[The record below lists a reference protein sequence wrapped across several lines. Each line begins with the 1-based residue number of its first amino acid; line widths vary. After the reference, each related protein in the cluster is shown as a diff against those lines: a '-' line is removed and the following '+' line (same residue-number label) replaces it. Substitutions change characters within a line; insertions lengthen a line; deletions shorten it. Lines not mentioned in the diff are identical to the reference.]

1 MQKVYKNSKAGISL
15 ITVLLFMMI
24 ATIAATATYK
34 WITSEGRSSASRMLQ
49 REAYQSSIA
58 GIENARAWM
67 TYHATDVG
75 ALIKAYIDGGNK
87 PVNIDDRLRTLP
99 CVACWR

>member
-58 GIENARAWM
+58 GIENARAS
-67 TYHATDVG
+67 
-75 ALIKAYIDGGNK
+75 LIIF
-87 PVNIDDRLRTLP
+87 P
-99 CVACWR
+99 